1 MAKKQEYDI
10 DEVLANMPA
19 GLDRAVLRILGF
31 HQGRDK
37 AIKKQDFIEQLGTMG
52 FRVRDERILRAQIDE
67 LQRQGHLICS
77 SSSSKDGGYYLA
89 GSWEEVAEFDERE
102 LTPRLAS
109 ISEKRSIMRRKA
121 EELWGPPSTQIKLF

>member
-1 MAKKQEYDI
+1 MAKKAEFDI
-10 DEVLANMPA
+10 DELTANMPA

-37 AIKKQDFIEQLGTMG
+37 AIKKQDFLKRLAMVGFQL
-52 FRVRDERILRAQIDE
+52 RDDRILRKQIDE

-89 GSWEEVAEFDERE
+89 QSWEEVAEFDEFE

-109 ISEKRSIMRRKA
+109 ISEKRSIMRKKA
-121 EELWGPPSTQIKLF
+121 EELWGPPSPQIKLF